1 MGDSINGLNLMLSG
15 DSVPVITP
23 KVNGVPSIENLD
35 LSIPNEDNML
45 SKELGSGGD
54 PCSNYNETGVLY
66 EVCRSMLP
74 PLNKIK
80 KGMKEKGISLEG
92 DWLKG
97 EGEISVTHKESG
109 TAWGLNP
116 FTNKASF
123 QYTTPF

>member
-1 MGDSINGLNLMLSG
+1 MGDSVNSLNLMLSG

-54 PCSNYNETGVLY
+54 PCSNETGALY
-66 EVCRSMLP
+66 KVCRAVIP

-80 KGMKEKGISLEG
+80 EGIKEKGISLEG

-97 EGEISVTHKESG
+97 EGEVSYTHKESG
-109 TAWGLNP
+109 TTWVINP
-116 FTNKASF
+116 ITGKASI
-123 QYTTPF
+123 QYSTPF